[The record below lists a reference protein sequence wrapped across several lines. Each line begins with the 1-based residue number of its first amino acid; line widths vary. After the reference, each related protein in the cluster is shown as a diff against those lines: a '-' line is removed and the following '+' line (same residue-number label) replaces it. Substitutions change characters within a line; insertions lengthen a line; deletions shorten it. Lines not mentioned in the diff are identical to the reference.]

1 LREPFAVLASLR
13 SAAVIEMDDAVAFG
27 RRLGVALSD
36 DEIGRIAEHL
46 GRVPTATELFAFDAQ
61 WSEHC
66 SYKSSREH
74 LKKLPTE
81 GPTVLLGVGEDAGIV
96 RLGEWNG
103 DTYGIV
109 VAHESHNHPS
119 QVVPFEGAAT
129 GIGGIVRDVLC
140 MGAEV
145 IGVADPLRFGRMENE
160 HCRYVAQSVVDG
172 IAAYGN
178 AIGVPNVG
186 GDVFFDESFD
196 DNVLVNVVALGLVKE
211 QDIIHSRAPQ
221 GSVGW
226 DIVLVGKATDRSGFG
241 GASFSSLTLDEE
253 DAEQN
258 KGAVQVPDPFLKN
271 VIMRASYA
279 VFAEL
284 RANGITAGFKDLGA
298 GGLAGCSAELCAAAG
313 MGAEVELERVSTAQ
327 RDLPPEVI
335 AIGETQERL
344 CWIVPPSFTPTLLS
358 IYNETYSLPRVARG
372 ACAAVIGK
380 VTETGRYVARY
391 HGETV
396 MDVDLEFLT
405 GGVRYSRPYVLPEPA
420 EESPA
425 ARELAVERATGGDV
439 KSVLSLL
446 RSVLAH
452 RDVCSRASIYRRYDG
467 VVRGCTAI
475 PPGYADAGVLVP
487 VHGAPLA
494 VATGIGGNPRY
505 GKLDPKRAAELAVLE
520 AIANVTAV
528 GATPVGLTDC
538 LNFGD
543 PTVLEQMGAFVAAV
557 DGLAAAAR
565 ALDVPFVSG
574 NVSLYNRSSS
584 GNHVAPSPIVGCIGT
599 LDDVSRAITPALKE
613 TGSALL
619 VITPPEPFPDVEI
632 IAGAVPDSNPYTDFS
647 LRMPPTR
654 RPPRGLGGSVVA
666 DALGIQTTALPEIDY
681 DWFARACSF
690 VRDAIRSGL
699 VSAVR
704 DISDGGPL
712 VAFAE
717 MAFAAVDRGQP
728 IGLRID
734 LAASSDGVERRTA
747 EVWRFDESPGF
758 VLEVPMH
765 AHTELEALARL
776 HGIFSTAAVGYT
788 IAEPLVEVHFGDGA
802 PTESMALG
810 ELREAWEAP
819 LREFYGASQGPGPSP
834 GSGPSK
840 APSPSTS
847 SG

>member
-1 LREPFAVLASLR
+1 MPD
-13 SAAVIEMDDAVAFG
+13 AAVVLDDAVARG
-27 RRLGVALSD
+27 RRIGVALSD
-36 DEIGRIAEHL
+36 DELRRIAEHL
-46 GRVPTATELFAFDAQ
+46 GRVPTETELFAFDAQ

-74 LKKLPTE
+74 LRKLPTE

-96 RLGEWNG
+96 RLGEWQG
-103 DTYGIV
+103 ETYGIV

-145 IGVADPLRFGRMENE
+145 IGVADPLRFGRLENE
-160 HCRYVAQSVVDG
+160 HCRYVAQQVVDG

-211 QDIIHSRAPQ
+211 KDIIRSRAPQ
-221 GSVGW
+221 GSLGW

-253 DAEQN
+253 DADQN

-284 RANGITAGFKDLGA
+284 RAQGITAGFKDLGA
-298 GGLAGCSAELCAAAG
+298 GGLAGCSAELCAAGG
-313 MGAEVELERVSTAQ
+313 MGAEVELDRVSTSQ

-344 CWIVPPSFTPTLLS
+344 CWIVPPSFTPALLA
-358 IYNETYSLPRVARG
+358 IYNEMYSLPRIARG
-372 ACAAVIGK
+372 ACATVIGK
-380 VTETGRYVARY
+380 VTETGRYVARH
-391 HGETV
+391 HGEVV

-405 GGVRYSRPYVLPEPA
+405 GGVRYQRPYVLPAVVSEPV
-420 EESPA
+420 EQPEDQ
-425 ARELAVERATGGDV
+425 VERATSDGVG
-439 KSVLSLL
+439 SLLTLL

-452 RDVCSRASIYRRYDG
+452 RDACSRASIFSRYDG

-475 PPGYADAGVLVP
+475 PPGFADAGVLVP
-487 VHGAPLA
+487 IPGAPLA

-505 GKLDPKRAAELAVLE
+505 GKLDPRRAAELAVIE

-528 GATPVGLTDC
+528 GATPAGLTDC

-543 PTVLEQMGAFVAAV
+543 PTVPEQMGAFVAAV
-557 DGLAAAAR
+557 DGLSEAAR

-584 GNHVAPSPIVGCIGT
+584 GNHVAPSPIVGCVGT
-599 LDDVSRAITPALKE
+599 FDDVALAVTPALKHVD
-613 TGSALL
+613 SALL
-619 VITPPEPFPDVEI
+619 VLTPPAPFPE
-632 IAGAVPDSNPYTDFS
+632 A
-647 LRMPPTR
+647 R
-654 RPPRGLGGSVVA
+654 RSLGGSVIA
-666 DALGIQTTALPEIDY
+666 DVLGIPAATLPEVDY
-681 DWFARACSF
+681 DWFARACRF
-690 VRDAIRSGL
+690 VRETVRRGL

-704 DISDGGPL
+704 DISDGGPF
-712 VAFAE
+712 VAMTE
-717 MAFAAVDRGQP
+717 MAFASAARGTP
-728 IGLRID
+728 IGLRLYLNDRTED
-734 LAASSDGVERRTA
+734 LAELEPWRARDR
-747 EVWRFDESPGF
+747 VWEFHESPGF
-758 VLEVPMH
+758 VLEVPRR
-765 AHTELEALARL
+765 AHDDVSSLL
-776 HGIFSTAAVGYT
+776 HSYGFFDAMESVFTVADPVVEVFSGDDD
-788 IAEPLVEVHFGDGA
+788 LVESLTLD
-802 PTESMALG
+802 

-819 LREFYGASQGPGPSP
+819 LRDFYTPA
-834 GSGPSK
+834 GSGQ
-840 APSPSTS
+840 AIA
-847 SG
+847 

>member
-1 LREPFAVLASLR
+1 VPRTATLV
-13 SAAVIEMDDAVAFG
+13 DDAVALG

-46 GRVPTATELFAFDAQ
+46 DRVPTATELFAFDAQ

-74 LKKLPTE
+74 LAKLPTE

-103 DTYGIV
+103 ETYGIV

-145 IGVADPLRFGRMENE
+145 IGVADPLRFGQLENE

-186 GDVFFDESFD
+186 GDVFFDESFN
-196 DNVLVNVVALGLVKE
+196 DNVLVNVVALGLVK
-211 QDIIHSRAPQ
+211 QKDIIHSRAPQ
-221 GSVGW
+221 GSAGW

-298 GGLAGCSAELCAAAG
+298 GGLAGCSAELCAAGG
-313 MGAEVELERVSTAQ
+313 MGAEVDLERVSTAQ

-358 IYNETYSLPRVARG
+358 IYNEMYSLPRIARG
-372 ACAAVIGK
+372 ACAVVIGK
-380 VTETGRYVARY
+380 VTDSGRYVARH

-396 MDVDLEFLT
+396 MDVDLAFLT
-405 GGVRYSRPYVLPEPA
+405 GGVRYSRPYVLPYPPTETVEERERTVEQLVAPGEPG
-420 EESPA
+420 
-425 ARELAVERATGGDV
+425 LIATLWL
-439 KSVLSLL
+439 VLG
-446 RSVLAH
+446 H

-467 VVRGCTAI
+467 VVRGCTAM
-475 PPGYADAGVLVP
+475 PPGVADAGVLVP
-487 VHGAPLA
+487 IPGSSLG

-505 GKLDPKRAAELAVLE
+505 GRLDPKRAAQLAVIE

-528 GATPVGLTDC
+528 GATPAGLTDC

-543 PTVLEQMGAFVAAV
+543 PTVPEQMGAFVAAV
-557 DGLAAAAR
+557 DGLAEAAR

-574 NVSLYNRSSS
+574 NVSLYNRSST
-584 GNHVAPSPIVGCIGT
+584 GNHVAPSPIVACIGT
-599 LDDVSRAITPALKE
+599 FDDVSHAVTPALKAA
-613 TGSALL
+613 GSALL
-619 VITPPEPFPDVEI
+619 AVVPPEPFREVTTVVGS
-632 IAGAVPDSNPYTDFS
+632 APDSNPNTEFARRLPP
-647 LRMPPTR
+647 LRR
-654 RPPRGLGGSVVA
+654 LQRGLGGSVVA
-666 DALGIQTTALPEIDY
+666 DVLQIPAVALPEIDY
-681 DWFARACSF
+681 DWFARACRF
-690 VRDAIRSGL
+690 VREAIRAGI
-699 VSAVR
+699 VSAAR
-704 DISDGGPL
+704 DISDGGAPAAL
-712 VAFAE
+712 AE
-717 MAFAAVDRGQP
+717 MAFAAADRG
-728 IGLRID
+728 
-734 LAASSDGVERRTA
+734 AALGVRFADTDRSQL
-747 EVWRFDESPGF
+747 WRFDESPGF
-758 VLEVPMH
+758 VVEVSPESVH
-765 AHTELEALARL
+765 AVVALAGR
-776 HGIFSTAAVGYT
+776 HGIVLTEPIAVT
-788 IAEPLVEVHFGDGA
+788 IGEPLVQVRSRNGEIV
-802 PTESMALG
+802 ESLPLA
-810 ELREAWEAP
+810 ELRDVWDGP
-819 LREFYGASQGPGPSP
+819 LRDFYGSSPGLDVSPGPGPST
-834 GSGPSK
+834 GSGPST
-840 APSPSTS
+840 APALRQAQDDTM
-847 SG
+847 SGRGC

>member
-1 LREPFAVLASLR
+1 MRERSRSSLPYGPAVTSRSEAVLAL
-13 SAAVIEMDDAVAFG
+13 G
-27 RRLGVALSD
+27 RRIGIALSD
-36 DEIGRIAEHL
+36 DELRRIAQHL
-46 GRVPTATELFAFDAQ
+46 GRTPTVTELFAFDAQ

-103 DTYGIV
+103 ETYGIV

-140 MGAEV
+140 MGADV

-186 GDVFFDESFD
+186 GDVFFDDSFD

-211 QDIIHSRAPQ
+211 KDIIHSRAPK
-221 GSVGW
+221 GSLGW

-241 GASFSSLTLDEE
+241 GASFSSLTLDVD

-284 RANGITAGFKDLGA
+284 RAQQLEVGFKDLGA
-298 GGLAGCSAELCAAAG
+298 GGLAGCSAELCAAGG

-344 CWIVPPSFTPTLLS
+344 CWIVPPSFTPTLLA

-372 ACAAVIGK
+372 ACASVIGK
-380 VTETGRYVARY
+380 VTQSGRYVARH
-391 HGETV
+391 HGEIV

-405 GGVRYSRPYVLPEPA
+405 GGVRYSRPYVVPA
-420 EESPA
+420 PA
-425 ARELAVERATGGDV
+425 AESADERETLVRDALAAHPATLLERLCA
-439 KSVLSLL
+439 
-446 RSVLAH
+446 VLAH
-452 RDVCSRASIYRRYDG
+452 RDVASRASIFQRYDG
-467 VVRGCTAI
+467 VVRGCTAL
-475 PPGYADAGVLVP
+475 PPGFADAGVLVP
-487 VHGAPLA
+487 VPGAPLA
-494 VATGIGGNPRY
+494 VAVGIGGNPRY
-505 GKLDPKRAAELAVLE
+505 GKLDPKRAAELAVIE
-520 AIANVTAV
+520 AIGNVTAV
-528 GATPVGLTDC
+528 GATPAGLTDC

-543 PTVLEQMGAFVAAV
+543 PTIPEQMGAFVAAV
-557 DGLAAAAR
+557 DGLSDAAR

-584 GNHVAPSPIVGCIGT
+584 GNHVAPSPIVGCVAT
-599 LDDVSRAITPALKE
+599 LADVSFATSMAFKRSGSSIVVIQNPASQGE
-613 TGSALL
+613 
-619 VITPPEPFPDVEI
+619 
-632 IAGAVPDSNPYTDFS
+632 
-647 LRMPPTR
+647 
-654 RPPRGLGGSVVA
+654 LGGSVFA
-666 DALGIQTTALPEIDY
+666 ELLGIGVSALPAAGAV
-681 DWFARACSF
+681 WFAGACALVRAAIAAGIVLSA
-690 VRDAIRSGL
+690 RD
-699 VSAVR
+699 V
-704 DISDGGPL
+704 SDGGYL
-712 VAFAE
+712 TAVAE
-717 MAFAAVDRGQP
+717 MALASDPPLGVRIGETGPLDAESSWRRFA
-728 IGLRID
+728 
-734 LAASSDGVERRTA
+734 
-747 EVWRFDESPGF
+747 ESPGF
-758 VLEVPMH
+758 VLEV
-765 AHTELEALARL
+765 ADLERFVALA
-776 HGIFSTAAVGYT
+776 STHRIAIRREMRT
-788 IAEPLVEVHFGDGA
+788 IAEPVIEHCDDRDRVI
-802 PTESMALG
+802 ERIALAD
-810 ELREAWEAP
+810 LREAWEAP
-819 LREFYGASQGPGPSP
+819 LRDFYGAVS
-834 GSGPSK
+834 
-840 APSPSTS
+840 
-847 SG
+847 

>member
-1 LREPFAVLASLR
+1 MTTDLEAVLDL
-13 SAAVIEMDDAVAFG
+13 G
-27 RRLGVALSD
+27 RQVGVALSD
-36 DEIGRIAEHL
+36 DELRRIAAQL
-46 GRVPTATELFAFDAQ
+46 GRTPTATELFAFDAQ

-96 RLGEWNG
+96 RLGEWQG
-103 DTYGIV
+103 ETYGIV

-145 IGVADPLRFGRMENE
+145 IGVADPLRFGRLENA

-211 QDIIHSRAPQ
+211 KDIIHSRAPR
-221 GSVGW
+221 GSLGW

-241 GASFSSLTLDEE
+241 GASFSSLSLDED

-284 RANGITAGFKDLGA
+284 RAQGIEAGFKDLGA
-298 GGLAGCSAELCAAAG
+298 GGLAGCSAELCAAGG

-344 CWIVPPSFTPTLLS
+344 CWIVPPSFTPALLA
-358 IYNETYSLPRVARG
+358 IYNEMYSLPRVARG
-372 ACAAVIGK
+372 ACASVIGK
-380 VTETGRYVARY
+380 VTDTGRYVARH
-391 HGETV
+391 HGEIV

-405 GGVRYSRPYVLPEPA
+405 GGVRYSRPYTIAQPA
-420 EESPA
+420 VESPA
-425 ARELAVERATGGDV
+425 DRAAGLANVPARPLLDRLCDV
-439 KSVLSLL
+439 L
-446 RSVLAH
+446 RH
-452 RDVCSRASIYRRYDG
+452 RDGCSRASIYRRYDG

-487 VHGAPLA
+487 IPGAPLGVA
-494 VATGIGGNPRY
+494 VGIGGNPRY
-505 GKLDPKRAAELAVLE
+505 GKIDPRRAAELAVIE
-520 AIANVTAV
+520 AVGNVTAV
-528 GATPVGLTDC
+528 GATPAGLTDC

-543 PTVLEQMGAFVAAV
+543 PTVPEQMGAFVAAV
-557 DGLAAAAR
+557 EGLAHAGR
-565 ALDVPFVSG
+565 ALSLPFVSG

-599 LDDVSRAITPALKE
+599 LADVAHTATAALKR
-613 TGSALL
+613 
-619 VITPPEPFPDVEI
+619 
-632 IAGAVPDSNPYTDFS
+632 PDSR
-647 LRMPPTR
+647 LVV
-654 RPPRGLGGSVVA
+654 LGERQLALAGSVFADVA
-666 DALGIQTTALPEIDY
+666 GLRSGALPAIDY
-681 DWFARACSF
+681 PQFAAACDV
-690 VRDAIRSGL
+690 VRDGFGTGAIL
-699 VSAVR
+699 AAR
-704 DISDGGPL
+704 DVSDGGVL
-712 VAFAE
+712 VALTE
-717 MAFAAVDRGQP
+717 MA
-728 IGLRID
+728 
-734 LAASSDGVERRTA
+734 LAADGGLGVRLERDERA
-747 EVWRFDESPGF
+747 DPRVPRDVVWFSESPGF
-758 VLEVPMH
+758 VLEV
-765 AHTELEALARL
+765 AAAAIEALCELARRA
-776 HGIFSTAAVGYT
+776 GVPFAQIGCTT
-788 IAEPLVEVHFGDGA
+788 GDGRLTFEHTDA
-802 PTESMALG
+802 GPRFSVALG
-810 ELREAWEAP
+810 ELRETWETP
-819 LREFYGASQGPGPSP
+819 LRDFYGDGA
-834 GSGPSK
+834 
-840 APSPSTS
+840 
-847 SG
+847 

>member
-1 LREPFAVLASLR
+1 VPR
-13 SAAVIEMDDAVAFG
+13 AATLVDDALTLG
-27 RRLGVALSD
+27 RRLGVALLD
-36 DEIGRIAEHL
+36 DEIRRIAEHL
-46 GRVPTATELFAFDAQ
+46 DRIPTATELFAFDAQ

-103 DTYGIV
+103 ETYGIV

-145 IGVADPLRFGRMENE
+145 IGVADPLRFGRLENE

-211 QDIIHSRAPQ
+211 KDIIHSRAPA

-241 GASFSSLTLDEE
+241 GASFSSLTLNE
-253 DAEQN
+253 DDADQN

-298 GGLAGCSAELCAAAG
+298 GGLAGCSAELCAAGG

-344 CWIVPPSFTPTLLS
+344 CWIVPPSFTPALLS
-358 IYNETYSLPRVARG
+358 IYNEMYSLPRIARG

-380 VTETGRYVARY
+380 VTESGRYVARH

-405 GGVRYSRPYVLPEPA
+405 GGVRYQRAYTLPEPA
-420 EESPA
+420 TETIEE
-425 ARELAVERATGGDV
+425 ARFAVERAV
-439 KSVLSLL
+439 VEKPISVLSLL

-452 RDVCSRASIYRRYDG
+452 RDVCSRATIYRHYDG
-467 VVRGCTAI
+467 VVRGCTALA
-475 PPGYADAGVLVP
+475 PGYADAGVLVP
-487 VHGAPLA
+487 IAGAPLA
-494 VATGIGGNPRY
+494 FATGIGGNPRY
-505 GKLDPKRAAELAVLE
+505 GKLDPMRAAELAVVE

-543 PTVLEQMGAFVAAV
+543 PTVPEQMGAFVAAV
-557 DGLAAAAR
+557 DGLAAAAT
-565 ALDVPFVSG
+565 ALGVPFVSG

-584 GNHVAPSPIVGCIGT
+584 GNHVAPSPIVGCVGT
-599 LDDVSRAITPALKE
+599 IDDVSRLVTPSFK
-613 TGSALL
+613 GVGNGLL
-619 VITPPEPFPDVEI
+619 VITAPQPFPAEPAF
-632 IAGAVPDSNPYTDFS
+632 AGTVPDSNPHTDFA

-654 RPPRGLGGSVVA
+654 RLARGLGGSVIA
-666 DALGIQTTALPEIDY
+666 ELLGISAKALPPIDY
-681 DWFARACSF
+681 DWFSRAARF
-690 VRDAIRSGL
+690 VREAIRGGL

-704 DISDGGPL
+704 DISDGGVL
-712 VAFAE
+712 VSFAE
-717 MAFAAVDRGQP
+717 MAFASADRGAS
-728 IGLRID
+728 IGFRVD
-734 LAASSDGVERRTA
+734 LDTRPGQVA
-747 EVWRFDESPGF
+747 WKFDESPGF
-758 VLEVPMH
+758 VLEVPLSAH
-765 AHTELEALARL
+765 ADVEALARS
-776 HGIFSTAAVGYT
+776 HGVFYPAPVGYT
-788 IAEPLVEVHFGDGA
+788 IAEPRVEVRSGSGDVI
-802 PTESMALG
+802 ESATIA

-819 LREFYGASQGPGPSP
+819 LRDFYGALTGPGPST
-834 GSGPSK
+834 GSGPS
-840 APSPSTS
+840 S
-847 SG
+847 

>member
-1 LREPFAVLASLR
+1 
-13 SAAVIEMDDAVAFG
+13 
-27 RRLGVALSD
+27 
-36 DEIGRIAEHL
+36 
-46 GRVPTATELFAFDAQ
+46 FAFDAQ

-103 DTYGIV
+103 ETYGIV

-145 IGVADPLRFGRMENE
+145 IGVADPLRFGRLENE

-196 DNVLVNVVALGLVKE
+196 DNVLVNVVALGLVKA
-211 QDIIHSRAPQ
+211 QDIIHSRAPE
-221 GSVGW
+221 GSAGW

-241 GASFSSLTLDEE
+241 GASFSSLTLNED

-279 VFAEL
+279 VFDAL

-298 GGLAGCSAELCAAAG
+298 GGLAGCSAELCAAGG

-344 CWIVPPSFTPTLLS
+344 CWIVPPSFTPQLLS
-358 IYNETYSLPRVARG
+358 IYNETFSLPRVARG

-380 VTETGRYVARY
+380 VTESGRYVARH
-391 HGETV
+391 HGTTV
-396 MDVDLEFLT
+396 MDVDVAFLT
-405 GGVRYSRPYVLPEPA
+405 GGVRYSRPYVLPEPVA
-420 EESPA
+420 EPVE
-425 ARELAVERATGGDV
+425 AREAAVQRAV
-439 KSVLSLL
+439 SEKSVSVLSLL
-446 RSVLAH
+446 RSVLGH
-452 RDVCSRASIYRRYDG
+452 RDVCSRATIYRRYDG

-475 PPGYADAGVLVP
+475 PPGFADAGVLVP
-487 VHGAPLA
+487 IPGAPLA
-494 VATGIGGNPRY
+494 VAIGIGGNPRY
-505 GKLDPKRAAELAVLE
+505 GKLDPKRAAELAVIE

-543 PTVLEQMGAFVAAV
+543 PTVPDQMGAFVAAV
-557 DGLAAAAR
+557 DGLADAAR
-565 ALDVPFVSG
+565 ALGVPFVSG
-574 NVSLYNRSSS
+574 NVSLYNRSST

-599 LDDVSRAITPALKE
+599 IDDVAHVASPAFKE
-613 TGSALL
+613 VGSVLFH
-619 VITPPEPFPDVEI
+619 VVPPEPFPEVQTVV
-632 IAGAVPDSNPYTDFS
+632 GSVPDANPNTDFAR
-647 LRMPPTR
+647 RMPPMR
-654 RPPRGLGGSVVA
+654 KLPRSLGGTVVA
-666 DALGIQTTALPEIDY
+666 EALEVAATALPEIDY
-681 DWFARACSF
+681 DWFARACRF
-690 VRDAIRSGL
+690 VRDGIRSGL
-699 VSAVR
+699 ILSVR
-704 DISDGGPL
+704 DVSDGGPL
-712 VAFAE
+712 VAIAE
-717 MAFAAVDRGQP
+717 MAFAAQDRGTP
-728 IGLRID
+728 MGFRID
-734 LAASSDGVERRTA
+734 IGNRWQSDGYANPRA
-747 EVWRFDESPGF
+747 SAAPWRFHESPGF
-758 VLEVPMH
+758 VIEVPMRSVKDVVF
-765 AHTELEALARL
+765 ELTAR
-776 HGIFSTAAVGYT
+776 HRVFEMGGIGQTT
-788 IAEPLVEVHFGDGA
+788 AEPLVEVNYSGEGIA
-802 PTESMALG
+802 ESVTIA
-810 ELREAWEAP
+810 ELREAWTAP
-819 LREFYGASQGPGPSP
+819 LRDFYGAASAGPR
-834 GSGPSK
+834 
-840 APSPSTS
+840 
-847 SG
+847 

>member
-1 LREPFAVLASLR
+1 MRDATVVSEDVLAR
-13 SAAVIEMDDAVAFG
+13 G
-27 RRLGVALSD
+27 RRISVALSD
-36 DEIGRIAEHL
+36 DELRRIAEHL
-46 GRVPTATELFAFDAQ
+46 GRVPTETELFAFDAQ

-145 IGVADPLRFGRMENE
+145 IGVADPLRFGRLENE
-160 HCRYVAQSVVDG
+160 HCRYVAQQVVDG

-211 QDIIHSRAPQ
+211 KDIIHSRAPQ

-253 DAEQN
+253 DADQN

-279 VFAEL
+279 VFAAL
-284 RANGITAGFKDLGA
+284 REQRIPAGFKDLGA
-298 GGLAGCSAELCAAAG
+298 GGLAGCSAELCAAGG
-313 MGAEVELERVSTAQ
+313 MGAEVELERVPTAQ
-327 RDLPPEVI
+327 RDLPPEVL

-344 CWIVPPSFTPTLLS
+344 CWIVPPSFTPALLA
-358 IYNETYSLPRVARG
+358 IYNEMYSLPRIARG

-380 VTETGRYVARY
+380 VTNTGRYVARH

-405 GGVRYSRPYVLPEPA
+405 GGVRYSRPYVIPH
-420 EESPA
+420 A
-425 ARELAVERATGGDV
+425 AAAPDDDERAVMAAVRSRPAGVVDR
-439 KSVLSLL
+439 L
-446 RSVLAH
+446 REVLAH
-452 RDVCSRASIYRRYDG
+452 RDVSSRASIYRRYDG

-475 PPGYADAGVLVP
+475 PPGFADAGVLVP
-487 VHGAPLA
+487 IPGAPLG
-494 VATGIGGNPRY
+494 VALGLGGNPRY
-505 GKLDPKRAAELAVLE
+505 GKIDPGRAAELAVVE

-528 GATPVGLTDC
+528 GARAAGLTDC

-543 PTVLEQMGAFVAAV
+543 PTVPEQMGAFVAAV
-557 DGLAAAAR
+557 DGLSRAAR
-565 ALDVPFVSG
+565 ALAVPFVSG
-574 NVSLYNRSSS
+574 NVSLYNRSSK
-584 GNHVAPSPIVGCIGT
+584 GNQVAPSPIVACIGT
-599 LDDVSRAITPALKE
+599 IEDVSRMCTSALKRA
-613 TGSALL
+613 GSALL
-619 VITPPEPFPDVEI
+619 LVGTPRF
-632 IAGAVPDSNPYTDFS
+632 A
-647 LRMPPTR
+647 
-654 RPPRGLGGSVVA
+654 LGGSVIAEVLGA
-666 DALGIQTTALPEIDY
+666 RCTGLPAIDYESFIAYAGFVHDALERGIALA
-681 DWFARACSF
+681 ARD
-690 VRDAIRSGL
+690 V
-699 VSAVR
+699 
-704 DISDGGPL
+704 SDGG
-712 VAFAE
+712 AAAAIAE
-717 MAFAAVDRGQP
+717 MAFGALDEHALGVWLDADRFP
-728 IGLRID
+728 C
-734 LAASSDGVERRTA
+734 A
-747 EVWRFDESPGF
+747 EVIPEYGLFAEAPMF
-758 VLEVPMH
+758 VLEVTDVDAAMS
-765 AHTELEALARL
+765 LARRYGL
-776 HGIFSTAAVGYT
+776 DDDGDWHAIWRIGTVTANAVF
-788 IAEPLVEVHFGDGA
+788 EFGPNATGSA
-802 PTESMALG
+802 QNEKIELT

-819 LREFYGASQGPGPSP
+819 LRDFYGSVA
-834 GSGPSK
+834 
-840 APSPSTS
+840 
-847 SG
+847 

>member
-1 LREPFAVLASLR
+1 MTTDMESV
-13 SAAVIEMDDAVAFG
+13 VARG
-27 RRLGVALSD
+27 RRIGVALSD
-36 DEIGRIAEHL
+36 DELRRVAEHL
-46 GRVPTATELFAFDAQ
+46 GRMPTDTELFAFDAQ

-81 GPTVLLGVGEDAGIV
+81 GPTVLVGVGEDAGIV

-145 IGVADPLRFGRMENE
+145 IGVADPLRFGRLENE
-160 HCRYVAQSVVDG
+160 HCRYVAQQVVDG

-211 QDIIHSRAPQ
+211 KDIIRSRAPQ

-271 VIMRASYA
+271 VLMRASYA

-284 RANGITAGFKDLGA
+284 RAQGITAGFKDLGA
-298 GGLAGCSAELCAAAG
+298 GGLAGCSAELCAAGG
-313 MGAEVELERVSTAQ
+313 MGADVDLDRVSTAQ

-344 CWIVPPSFTPTLLS
+344 CWIVPPSFTPTLLAL
-358 IYNETYSLPRVARG
+358 YNEMYSLPRIARG

-380 VTETGRYVARY
+380 VTETGRYVAR
-391 HGETV
+391 HRGEVV
-396 MDVDLEFLT
+396 MDVDVAFFT
-405 GGVRYSRPYVLPEPA
+405 GGVRYSRDYVLPVRAASSGSFDERHRRGHSWPYRDGEPL
-420 EESPA
+420 
-425 ARELAVERATGGDV
+425 RLFELLPEM
-439 KSVLSLL
+439 L
-446 RSVLAH
+446 RH

-475 PPGYADAGVLVP
+475 PPGFADAGVLVP
-487 VHGAPLA
+487 IPGAPLG
-494 VATGIGGNPRY
+494 VALGLGGNPRY
-505 GKLDPKRAAELAVLE
+505 GKLDPRRAAELAVIE

-528 GATPVGLTDC
+528 GATPAGLTDC

-543 PTVLEQMGAFVAAV
+543 PTVREQMGAFVAAV
-557 DGLAAAAR
+557 EGLAVAAN
-565 ALDVPFVSG
+565 ALNVPFVSG
-574 NVSLYNRSSS
+574 NVSLYNRSAT
-584 GNHVAPSPIVGCIGT
+584 GNHVAPSPIVACVGT
-599 LDDVSRAITPALKE
+599 IEDVSRTA
-613 TGSALL
+613 TGA
-619 VITPPEPFPDVEI
+619 FKR
-632 IAGAVPDSNPYTDFS
+632 AGSSIVLIGSPLIRF
-647 LRMPPTR
+647 
-654 RPPRGLGGSVVA
+654 GGSVYA
-666 DALGIQTTALPEIDY
+666 EIAGLPPSELPEVDY
-681 DWFARACSF
+681 ARFATECAALREAFARNLVLAA
-690 VRDAIRSGL
+690 RD
-699 VSAVR
+699 V
-704 DISDGGPL
+704 SDGGML
-712 VAFAE
+712 VAIAE
-717 MAFAAVDRGQP
+717 MSLMSSPDWPHREIGAHLESPDMAVGGSFSDEHWFEEFTGFVCEVADEAAFLNLMKGR
-728 IGLRID
+728 
-734 LAASSDGVERRTA
+734 GVEA
-747 EVWRFDESPGF
+747 F
-758 VLEVPMH
+758 VL
-765 AHTELEALARL
+765 
-776 HGIFSTAAVGYT
+776 GKT
-788 IAEPLVEVHFGDGA
+788 IAEP
-802 PTESMALG
+802 ALILYG
-810 ELREAWEAP
+810 GVDAIGLARLRYAWRTP
-819 LREFYGASQGPGPSP
+819 LDDFYGYPE
-834 GSGPSK
+834 
-840 APSPSTS
+840 
-847 SG
+847 

>member
-1 LREPFAVLASLR
+1 VTTAV
-13 SAAVIEMDDAVAFG
+13 DDAVARG
-27 RRLGVALSD
+27 RELGVALSN
-36 DEIGRIAEHL
+36 DELRRIAEHL
-46 GRVPTATELFAFDAQ
+46 DRVPTATELFAFDAQ

-74 LKKLPTE
+74 LKRLPTE
-81 GPTVLLGVGEDAGIV
+81 GPSVLLGVGEDAGIV

-103 DTYGIV
+103 ETYGVV

-129 GIGGIVRDVLC
+129 GVGGIVRDVLC

-145 IGVADPLRFGRMENE
+145 IGIADPLRFGQLENE
-160 HCRYVAQSVVDG
+160 HCRYVAQQVVDG

-186 GDVFFDESFD
+186 GDVFFDESFN

-211 QDIIHSRAPQ
+211 KDIIHSRAPK
-221 GSVGW
+221 GSLGW

-241 GASFSSLTLDEE
+241 GASFSSLTLDED
-253 DAEQN
+253 DADQN

-279 VFAEL
+279 VFAAL
-284 RANGITAGFKDLGA
+284 RAEGIVAGFKDLGA
-298 GGLAGCSAELCAAAG
+298 GGLAGCSAELCAAGG
-313 MGAEVELERVSTAQ
+313 MGAEVELDRVATAQ

-344 CWIVPPSFTPTLLS
+344 CWVVPPSFTPTLLS

-372 ACAAVIGK
+372 ACAAIIGK
-380 VTETGRYVARY
+380 VTGTGRYVAKHR
-391 HGETV
+391 GETV

-405 GGVRYSRPYVLPEPA
+405 GGVRYARPYVLPAPETEPIA
-420 EESPA
+420 ERRRAVARSCGDSPPS
-425 ARELAVERATGGDV
+425 L
-439 KSVLSLL
+439 LLLL

-452 RDVCSRASIYRRYDG
+452 RDVCSRAAIYQRYDG

-487 VHGAPLA
+487 IAGSPLGVA
-494 VATGIGGNPRY
+494 VGIGGNPRY
-505 GKLDPKRAAELAVLE
+505 GKLDPQRAAQFAVME

-543 PTVLEQMGAFVAAV
+543 PTVPEQMGAFVASV
-557 DGLAAAAR
+557 DGLAEAAR

-574 NVSLYNRSSS
+574 NVSLYNRSSA
-584 GNHVAPSPIVGCIGT
+584 GNHVAPSPIVGCVGAI
-599 LDDVSRAITPALKE
+599 DDVANVITPALKS

-619 VITPPEPFPDVEI
+619 VITAPEPFPEHVMP
-632 IAGAVPDSNPYTDFS
+632 AGSPPDSNPNTDFA
-647 LRMPPTR
+647 RHMPPTR
-654 RPPRGLGGSVVA
+654 RPERGLGGSVVA
-666 DALGIQTTALPEIDY
+666 EVLGIPAKALSEIDY
-681 DWFARACSF
+681 DWFARACTF
-690 VRDAIRSGL
+690 VREAIRRGL

-712 VAFAE
+712 AALAE
-717 MAFAAVDRGQP
+717 MAFASMDRGLP
-728 IGLRID
+728 IGFRID
-734 LAASSDGVERRTA
+734 LTTRAEDLDEERLSLA
-747 EVWRFDESPGF
+747 CEAVWSFNESPGF
-758 VLEVPMH
+758 VLEVPPS
-765 AHTELEALARL
+765 ALAGVAQL
-776 HGIFSTAAVGYT
+776 AKAHGIFPTDPLGFT
-788 IAEPLVEVHFGDGA
+788 IADAVAEVRSEDDEVVESV
-802 PTESMALG
+802 ALTV
-810 ELREAWEAP
+810 LREAWQAP
-819 LREFYGASQGPGPSP
+819 LREFYGAP
-834 GSGPSK
+834 
-840 APSPSTS
+840 A
-847 SG
+847 